1 MLFSDIFNPCS
12 YVPDS
17 ETKIYLRINGMY
29 FFKDSFIYMYNMYM
43 RRSK

>member
-17 ETKIYLRINGMY
+17 ETKIYLRINNMY
-29 FFKDSFIYMYNMYM
+29 FFKDSFIYMYM
-43 RRSK
+43 RKSK